1 MIILPQQFGEIVK
14 PMYTDRVNNCLKQ
27 FLRGEPSYMNVRMI
41 VGLALLALGILS
53 IILAAMLR
61 YRKSG
66 YAMLP
71 GMIGAVITVIGA
83 LITTVTLFY

>member
-1 MIILPQQFGEIVK
+1 MII
-14 PMYTDRVNNCLKQ
+14 
-27 FLRGEPSYMNVRMI
+27 
-41 VGLALLALGILS
+41 GLALLALGILS
-53 IILAAMLR
+53 IILAAIMR

-71 GMIGAVITVIGA
+71 GMLGAVITVVGA

>member
-14 PMYTDRVNNCLKQ
+14 PMYTDRVNSCLKQ
-27 FLRGEPSYMNVRMI
+27 LLRGEQSYMSVRMI

-53 IILAAMLR
+53 ILLAAMLR

-71 GMIGAVITVIGA
+71 GMIGAVITVVGV
-83 LITTVTLFY
+83 LITAVTLFY